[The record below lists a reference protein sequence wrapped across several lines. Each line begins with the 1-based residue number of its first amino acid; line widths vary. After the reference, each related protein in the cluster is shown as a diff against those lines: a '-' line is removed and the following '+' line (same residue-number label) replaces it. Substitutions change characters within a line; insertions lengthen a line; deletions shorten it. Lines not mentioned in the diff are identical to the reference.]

1 MFGNNLTESL
11 IIQNAAKNISQE
23 RFNFEVMSGDP
34 LDEIIDRLD
43 IYLNNGYIIYDLLD
57 EEAKDWIDFN
67 IR

>member
-1 MFGNNLTESL
+1 MFGHNLTESL
-11 IIQNAAKNISQE
+11 IIQNAAKDINQQ
-23 RFNFEVMSGDP
+23 RFECEIMSGDF
-34 LDEIIDRLD
+34 LNEIIERID